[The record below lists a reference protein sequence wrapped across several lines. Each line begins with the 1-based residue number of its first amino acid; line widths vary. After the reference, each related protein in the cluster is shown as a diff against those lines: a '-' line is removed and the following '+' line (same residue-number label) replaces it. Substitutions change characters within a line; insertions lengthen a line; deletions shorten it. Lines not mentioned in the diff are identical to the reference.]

1 MKPLIYVLSLTT
13 ITLAGCTSEKLD
25 NCSSENLDI
34 TGRWTVVGLVQD
46 GKPWGVSSGFFFWE
60 FREDL
65 HAKYGHTSATYAG
78 TYTIDQNANPKQLD
92 LATATLEGNQLLEKG
107 IIEIK
112 NGKLRICVVHDLRFP
127 RPTSFTTKKGDGWT
141 LYTLERRNWVDE
153 KENSSMEAETGSVEK

>member
-1 MKPLIYVLSLTT
+1 
-13 ITLAGCTSEKLD
+13 
-25 NCSSENLDI
+25 
-34 TGRWTVVGLVQD
+34 
-46 GKPWGVSSGFFFWE
+46 
-60 FREDL
+60 L

-153 KENSSMEAETGSVEK
+153 RENSSMEAETGSVEK